1 MKSLSKN
8 SLSKDPVEVE
18 VEDRIQVLYNF
29 LDNLWRDYGCHC
41 KQKDIPL
48 SKRNGVVYDDQF
60 KGLGVDLACGN
71 ALSVCSFP
79 VSYT

>member
-1 MKSLSKN
+1 LKGAMNSLSKN
-8 SLSKDPVEVE
+8 LDDDD
-18 VEDRIQVLYNF
+18 DRIQVLYNF

-41 KQKDIPL
+41 KEKDIPL

-71 ALSVCSFP
+71 ALSVCSFF
-79 VSYT
+79 VF